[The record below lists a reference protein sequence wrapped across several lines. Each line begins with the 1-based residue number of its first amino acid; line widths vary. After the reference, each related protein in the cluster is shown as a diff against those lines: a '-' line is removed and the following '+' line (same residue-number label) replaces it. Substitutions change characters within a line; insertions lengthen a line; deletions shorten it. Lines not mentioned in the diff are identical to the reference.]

1 MGYSEYSRSSPSAV
15 PLPRRSLKPC
25 CSRGTDLTHHSRG
38 VQPCLGGALPR
49 FVRSGNVSSRCCNM
63 YILLVQHST
72 AHTLRGGT
80 ALQAVGGTSSTA
92 PSAPLRQPVLAV
104 LHCTSLCAW
113 FHAVALGPPLQPTSA
128 PGLRL
133 TPPTS
138 APGLRCAPPQCL
150 RGPVGEAARQP
161 VLAKGLVTVVQAS
174 AVREYLFRYSSTPRL
189 VFDFL
194 LACRGGIQARTT
206 S

>member
-1 MGYSEYSRSSPSAV
+1 MSTQSTPCEYSEYSRSSPSAV

-49 FVRSGNVSSRCCNM
+49 FVRSGNVSRRCCNM

-92 PSAPLRQPVLAV
+92 PSAPL
-104 LHCTSLCAW
+104 HFTLCIVFRSRARPSAAA
-113 FHAVALGPPLQPTSA
+113 HICAGTAAHSAHICAGTALRSAAMPPWV
-128 PGLRL
+128 
-133 TPPTS
+133 
-138 APGLRCAPPQCL
+138 
-150 RGPVGEAARQP
+150 RGGGSEAAGARE
-161 VLAKGLVTVVQAS
+161 GTCDGIRTS
-174 AVREYLFRYSSTPRL
+174 VRGT
-189 VFDFL
+189 
-194 LACRGGIQARTT
+194 
-206 S
+206 